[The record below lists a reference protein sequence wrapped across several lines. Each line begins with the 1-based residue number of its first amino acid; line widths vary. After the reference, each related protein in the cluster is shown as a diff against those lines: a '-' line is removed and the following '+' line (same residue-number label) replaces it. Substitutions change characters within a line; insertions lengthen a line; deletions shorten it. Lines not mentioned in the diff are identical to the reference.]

1 MDIEILLCLQNFR
14 EATGNILTPFVDW
27 LSYSAITWLLF
38 VPFVVYWCVNKKD
51 GLFMIISLCISRFL
65 NGIIKVTACV
75 YRPFIRDPR
84 IIPAGHKPTGY
95 SFPSGHTMWASPIL
109 GGLAVIGRRSKL
121 FVSFCAVMIVLVA
134 FSRNY
139 LGVHTPQDVIVGTL
153 AGLLSVWI
161 ASLIMSRPER
171 ENSFLMAGLILCVLG
186 VIYTVYKPYPM
197 DYVDGKLLVD
207 PDRMML
213 DTFYAVGMMTG
224 FITGRWIER
233 RYIKFQVTGLNVRGI
248 ILAAIGLVP
257 VYYIAGTFAGS
268 YKWLYE
274 VLEPIFTVRGGR
286 FVMGFTLMFWTV
298 AVWPFVIKLFCGN
311 DR

>member
-1 MDIEILLCLQNFR
+1 MLCLQNFR

-274 VLEPIFTVRGGR
+274 VLEPVFTVRGGR

-298 AVWPFVIKLFCGN
+298 ALWPFVIKLFCGN

>member
-1 MDIEILLCLQNFR
+1 MLCLQNFR

-286 FVMGFTLMFWTV
+286 FVMGFILMFWTV
-298 AVWPFVIKLFCGN
+298 ALWPFVIKLFCGN

>member
-1 MDIEILLCLQNFR
+1 MDIEYLLWLQGLR
-14 EATGNILTPFVDW
+14 EATGNVLTPFVDW
-27 LSYSAITWLLF
+27 LSYAAMTWLLF
-38 VPFVVYWCVNKKD
+38 VPFVVYWCVNKKA
-51 GLFMIISLCISRFL
+51 GLFMIVSLCISRFL

-75 YRPFIRDPR
+75 YRPYVRDPR

-109 GGLAVIGRRSKL
+109 GSLAVLTHKKSRLSAWLCG
-121 FVSFCAVMIVLVA
+121 IVIILVA

-161 ASLIMSRPER
+161 ASLIVSRPER
-171 ENSFLMAGLILCVLG
+171 ENSFLIAGLILCILG

-197 DYVDGKLLVD
+197 DYADGRLLVD

-224 FITGRWIER
+224 FIAGRWIER
-233 RYIKFQVTGLNVRGI
+233 RYIMFRVTGLNIKGV
-248 ILAAIGLVP
+248 ILAVMGLLP
-257 VYYIAGTFAGS
+257 VYFIACTFAGS

-274 VLEPIFTVRGGR
+274 VLEGIFTVRGGR
-286 FVMGFTLMFWTV
+286 FMMGFIFLFWTV
-298 AVWPFVIKLFCGN
+298 AVWPFVIKKVCE
-311 DR
+311 

>member
-274 VLEPIFTVRGGR
+274 VLEPVFTVRGGR

-298 AVWPFVIKLFCGN
+298 ALWPFVIKLFCGN

>member
-286 FVMGFTLMFWTV
+286 FVMGFILMFWTV
-298 AVWPFVIKLFCGN
+298 ALWPFVIKLFCGN

>member
-298 AVWPFVIKLFCGN
+298 ALWPFVIKLFCGN

>member
-1 MDIEILLCLQNFR
+1 MLCLQNFR